1 MSEPTSCFFVSHYC
15 VSSFHTTATTVTR
28 LVSYLPGTLTGEV
41 RLKKYLVSRALH
53 CLLPSTD
60 QPTIARYL
68 TPGRRHLL
76 PGPSSSGGPS
86 SPAPIRPSFLLP
98 ARRRSGTRRISAA
111 ALELCGLELGGSW
124 WRRSS
129 SPAST
134 SADLVSRA
142 RTPGLE
148 LGGSRRRNS
157 ARLGIGPAGRLP
169 PRHLP
174 PKNRPG
180 GHAARRLRPS
190 SGRALLPP
198 RPPPL
203 LLS

>member
-1 MSEPTSCFFVSHYC
+1 MERSASKNILSLE
-15 VSSFHTTATTVTR
+15 
-28 LVSYLPGTLTGEV
+28 
-41 RLKKYLVSRALH
+41 
-53 CLLPSTD
+53 PSTAFFPRRTN
-60 QPTIARYL
+60 QP
-68 TPGRRHLL
+68 L
-76 PGPSSSGGPS
+76 PATSPQAGGTS
-86 SPAPIRPSFLLP
+86 SPAPPP
-98 ARRRSGTRRISAA
+98 AAAPPPRRRSDPPSCSPPQWNSTNLGGGARALRPRAQRIAAA

-142 RTPGLE
+142 QTPGLE
-148 LGGSRRRNS
+148 LGGSRWRNS

>member
-1 MSEPTSCFFVSHYC
+1 MFLHFTPRFTLLQR

-60 QPTIARYL
+60 QPTIAHYL

-98 ARRRSGTRRISAA
+98 ARGRCGAWRTSAVALELSVLELSGPRWRCLSSAAWSLADLGCGARAPRPRTRWISSA
-111 ALELCGLELGGSW
+111 ALELQ
-124 WRRSS
+124 
-129 SPAST
+129 
-134 SADLVSRA
+134 V
-142 RTPGLE
+142 
-148 LGGSRRRNS
+148 
-157 ARLGIGPAGRLP
+157 
-169 PRHLP
+169 
-174 PKNRPG
+174 
-180 GHAARRLRPS
+180 
-190 SGRALLPP
+190 
-198 RPPPL
+198 
-203 LLS
+203 

>member
-1 MSEPTSCFFVSHYC
+1 MERSAS
-15 VSSFHTTATTVTR
+15 
-28 LVSYLPGTLTGEV
+28 
-41 RLKKYLVSRALH
+41 KKYLVSRALH

-76 PGPSSSGGPS
+76 QR
-86 SPAPIRPSFLLP
+86 RPLLLGADPTLLP
-98 ARRRSGTRRISAA
+98 PSCSPPLRNSTNLGGGARALRPRAQRIAAA